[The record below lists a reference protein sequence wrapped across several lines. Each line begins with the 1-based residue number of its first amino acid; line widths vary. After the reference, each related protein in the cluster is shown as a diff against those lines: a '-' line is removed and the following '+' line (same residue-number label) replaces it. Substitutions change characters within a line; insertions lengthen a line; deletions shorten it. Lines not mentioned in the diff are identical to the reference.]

1 MNDENTIP
9 EEELTDTSAPASA
22 ETPADPEP
30 LDPFKSVEEA
40 KQEPGDE
47 AEVIEMPEP
56 EPAQTQL
63 LRLRADFDNY
73 RKRTERE
80 KGEWTLRANERLI
93 ESILPALD
101 TFDMGIA
108 DAIQN
113 DAKPEIIEG
122 FRMVQTMLLDSLQRS
137 GLRAVDAIGLA
148 FDPNQHEAINRMA
161 SDEVEAD
168 HVLFQS
174 RRGYLLGEKLLRP
187 AQVVVSTG
195 SEGAAEEASDAV
207 NEADAGD
214 DQQGT

>member
-1 MNDENTIP
+1 MNDEHTNP
-9 EEELTDTSAPASA
+9 EEELSDASADAATDT
-22 ETPADPEP
+22 TADPEP
-30 LDPFKSVEEA
+30 LDPFKSVEQA
-40 KQEPGDE
+40 AGDEGEE
-47 AEVIEMPEP
+47 AEVIEMPPPEPVPEP
-56 EPAQTQL
+56 EPAQVQL

-80 KGEWTLRANERLI
+80 KGEWTIRANERLI

-108 DAIQN
+108 DAINQ

-122 FRMVQTMLLDSLQRS
+122 FRMVQTMLLDTLQRS
-137 GLRAVDAIGLA
+137 GLKPVDSIGLA

-161 SDEVEAD
+161 SDDVAAD

-195 SEGAAEEASDAV
+195 PEGAEEAA
-207 NEADAGD
+207 D